1 MTAETIVRPEGH
13 DHRAVGNR
21 FWTVQQCEKL
31 EGRTVEIRDWYAT
44 FQATVGP
51 VAQVSDRGFVSLLT
65 LTYQGRE
72 GTVTRPFSLNV
83 TREIAILD

>member
-1 MTAETIVRPEGH
+1 MTAETIIRPEGR
-13 DHRAVGNR
+13 DHRAAGTR
-21 FWTVQQCEKL
+21 FWTVPQCEAL

-44 FQATVGP
+44 FRATVGP